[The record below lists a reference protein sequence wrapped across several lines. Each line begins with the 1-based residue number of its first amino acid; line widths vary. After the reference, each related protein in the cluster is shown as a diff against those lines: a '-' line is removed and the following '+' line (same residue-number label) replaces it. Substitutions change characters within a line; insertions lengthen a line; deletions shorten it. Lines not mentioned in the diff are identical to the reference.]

1 MCVTMDPNGRAI
13 HLELLPRSRHR
24 TELESMS
31 TTGGGPR
38 DGGDF
43 PDDGVSRIKTATFTF
58 VNVVDGNEHD
68 SRLTLFKQYI

>member
-1 MCVTMDPNGRAI
+1 
-13 HLELLPRSRHR
+13 
-24 TELESMS
+24 MS

-68 SRLTLFKQYI
+68 SRLTLFKPYI

>member
-43 PDDGVSRIKTATFTF
+43 PDDGVSRIKNRH
-58 VNVVDGNEHD
+58 V
-68 SRLTLFKQYI
+68 YICQRRRRERTRFPLNAL